1 MVIAM
6 KAIGNRI
13 NKEGG
18 GSRLMRMET
27 FTRVNLKTINQMD
40 MAHIFSVTEAP
51 TKVIGRTI
59 FSMGMVSKSGQ
70 IFPSMTDITKKAKK
84 AESALISGWMDPNTA
99 EAGRTTKF

>member
-1 MVIAM
+1 
-6 KAIGNRI
+6 
-13 NKEGG
+13 
-18 GSRLMRMET
+18 
-27 FTRVNLKTINQMD
+27 MD
-40 MAHIFSVTEAP
+40 MAHISQPMEHA